1 MAEENQDGQEKTEE
15 PSQRKI
21 NKAKE
26 DGKVLTSKEM
36 FVFTSIAASLVFM
49 YAISFFGKSLL
60 FEWGDLFVLSDPAG
74 LDDMLTKKPLQALFY
89 ILKFGL
95 LVGSA
100 MLIVVLAT
108 QFAVGGIN
116 FAPKAV
122 NFKGS
127 KINPIS
133 GLKRMFSLKSLVEL
147 GKNLLKVFLLV
158 GTAVVV
164 LYYLMPGILRITDGS
179 LKSGLE
185 HIQNAFP
192 ILIGAFLIG
201 LLVIATLDYFYQRYE
216 HLQSLRMTKQEVKD
230 EYKQTEGSP
239 EVRAKIRR
247 LQMESATKAAKQ
259 QEALENMGEATA
271 IITNPT
277 HFAIA
282 LKYEVGQIGAPKIIA
297 MGKGLMARKIIQL
310 GSEKNITS
318 FRSPLLARALFFTS
332 EIGEEISEKLY
343 NAVAVALAYVYRLDR
358 GEDVTEPEIDV
369 PEDEDVEEES
379 EEAEVVEDD
388 EKKEL

>member
-36 FVFTSIAASLVFM
+36 FVFTSIAAALLFM
-49 YAISFFGKSLL
+49 YALSFFGKSLL
-60 FEWGDLFVLSDPAG
+60 FEWGDLFVLSGPEG
-74 LDDMLTKKPLQALFY
+74 LDDMLLKKPLQALFY
-89 ILKFGL
+89 IIKFILLIGL
-95 LVGSA
+95 PMMA
-100 MLIVVLAT
+100 VVLAT

-116 FAPKAV
+116 FAPKAA

-158 GTAVVV
+158 TSAVVV
-164 LYYLMPGILRITDGS
+164 LYYLTPGILRITDGS
-179 LKSGLE
+179 LKAGLE
-185 HIQNAFP
+185 HIQNSFP
-192 ILIGAFLIG
+192 ILVGALLLG
-201 LLVIATLDYFYQRYE
+201 LLVIAVLDYFYQRYE
-216 HLQSLRMTKQEVKD
+216 HITSLRMTKQEVKD

-259 QEALENMGEATA
+259 QEALDNMDEATA

-277 HFAIA
+277 HFAVA
-282 LKYEVGQIGAPKIIA
+282 LKYEVGQVGAPKIIA
-297 MGKGLMARKIIQL
+297 MGKGLIAKRIIEL

-318 FRSPLLARALFFTS
+318 FRSPLLARALFFTG

-343 NAVAVALAYVYRLDR
+343 NAVAIALAYVYRLDR
-358 GEDVTEPEIDV
+358 GEDATEPDITV
-369 PEDEDVEEES
+369 PEDLQFNENGQNLMGNKN
-379 EEAEVVEDD
+379 A
-388 EKKEL
+388 

>member
-36 FVFTSIAASLVFM
+36 FVFTSIAAALLFM
-49 YAISFFGKSLL
+49 YALSFFGKSLL
-60 FEWGDLFVLSDPAG
+60 FEWGDLFVLSGPEG
-74 LDDMLTKKPLQALFY
+74 LDDMLLKKPLQALFY
-89 ILKFGL
+89 IIKFILIIGL
-95 LVGSA
+95 PMIA
-100 MLIVVLAT
+100 VVLAT

-116 FAPKAV
+116 FAPKAA
-122 NFKGS
+122 NFRGS
-127 KINPIS
+127 KINPIT

-158 GTAVVV
+158 TSAVVV

-179 LKSGLE
+179 LKAGLE
-185 HIQNAFP
+185 HIQNSFP
-192 ILIGAFLIG
+192 ILVGALLLG
-201 LLVIATLDYFYQRYE
+201 LLVIAVLDYFYQRYE
-216 HLQSLRMTKQEVKD
+216 HITSLRMTKQEVKD

-259 QEALENMGEATA
+259 QEALDNMDEATA

-277 HFAIA
+277 HFAVA
-282 LKYEVGQIGAPKIIA
+282 LKYEVGQVGAPKIIA
-297 MGKGLMARKIIQL
+297 MGKGLIAKRIIEL

-318 FRSPLLARALFFTS
+318 FRSPLLARALFFTG

-343 NAVAVALAYVYRLDR
+343 NAVAIALAYIYRLDR
-358 GEDVTEPEIDV
+358 GEDATEPDITV
-369 PEDEDVEEES
+369 PEDLQFNENGQNLMGNKN
-379 EEAEVVEDD
+379 A
-388 EKKEL
+388 

>member
-95 LVGSA
+95 LVGSP

-122 NFKGS
+122 SFKGS

-164 LYYLMPGILRITDGS
+164 LYHLMPGILRITDGS

-297 MGKGLMARKIIQL
+297 MGKGLMARRIIQL

-358 GEDVTEPEIDV
+358 GEDVTEPEIDI
-369 PEDEDVEEES
+369 PEDLRFNENGQNLMEN
-379 EEAEVVEDD
+379 
-388 EKKEL
+388 

>member
-36 FVFTSIAASLVFM
+36 FVFTSIAAALLFM
-49 YAISFFGKSLL
+49 YALSFFGKSLL
-60 FEWGDLFVLSDPAG
+60 FEWGDLFVLSGPEG
-74 LDDMLTKKPLQALFY
+74 LDDMLLKKPLQALFY
-89 ILKFGL
+89 IIKFILLIGL
-95 LVGSA
+95 PMIA
-100 MLIVVLAT
+100 VVLAT

-116 FAPKAV
+116 FAPKAA

-158 GTAVVV
+158 TSAVVV

-179 LKSGLE
+179 LKAGLE
-185 HIQNAFP
+185 HIQNSFP
-192 ILIGAFLIG
+192 ILVGALLLG
-201 LLVIATLDYFYQRYE
+201 LLVIAVLDYFYQRYE
-216 HLQSLRMTKQEVKD
+216 HITSLRMTKQEVKD

-259 QEALENMGEATA
+259 QEALDNMDEATA

-277 HFAIA
+277 HFAVA
-282 LKYEVGQIGAPKIIA
+282 LKYEVGQVGAPKIIA
-297 MGKGLMARKIIQL
+297 MGKGLIAKRIIEL

-318 FRSPLLARALFFTS
+318 FRSPLLARALFFTG

-343 NAVAVALAYVYRLDR
+343 NAVAIALAYVYRLDR
-358 GEDVTEPEIDV
+358 GEDATEPDITV
-369 PEDEDVEEES
+369 PEDLQFNENGQNLMGNEN
-379 EEAEVVEDD
+379 A
-388 EKKEL
+388 

>member
-36 FVFTSIAASLVFM
+36 FVFTSIAAALLFM
-49 YAISFFGKSLL
+49 YALSFFGKSLL
-60 FEWGDLFVLSDPAG
+60 FEWGDLFVLSGPEG
-74 LDDMLTKKPLQALFY
+74 LDDMLLKKPLQALFY
-89 ILKFGL
+89 IIKFILLIGL
-95 LVGSA
+95 PMIA
-100 MLIVVLAT
+100 VVLAT

-116 FAPKAV
+116 FAPKAA

-158 GTAVVV
+158 TSSVVV

-179 LKSGLE
+179 LKAGLE
-185 HIQNAFP
+185 HIQNSFP
-192 ILIGAFLIG
+192 ILVGALLLS
-201 LLVIATLDYFYQRYE
+201 LLVIAVLDYFYQRYE
-216 HLQSLRMTKQEVKD
+216 HITSLRMTKQEVKD

-259 QEALENMGEATA
+259 QEALDNMDEATA

-277 HFAIA
+277 HFAVA
-282 LKYEVGQIGAPKIIA
+282 LKYEVGQVGAPKIIA
-297 MGKGLMARKIIQL
+297 MGKGLIAKRIIEL

-318 FRSPLLARALFFTS
+318 FRSPLLARALFFTG

-343 NAVAVALAYVYRLDR
+343 NAVAIALAYVYRLDR
-358 GEDVTEPEIDV
+358 GEDATEPDITV
-369 PEDEDVEEES
+369 PEDLQFNENGQNLMGNKN
-379 EEAEVVEDD
+379 A
-388 EKKEL
+388 

>member
-36 FVFTSIAASLVFM
+36 FVFTSIAASLAFM

-74 LDDMLTKKPLQALFY
+74 LDDMLTKKPLQAIFY

-95 LVGSA
+95 LVGSP

-122 NFKGS
+122 NFKGN

-158 GTAVVV
+158 STAVVV

-192 ILIGAFLIG
+192 ILIGAFLIS
-201 LLVIATLDYFYQRYE
+201 LLVIAVIDYFYQRYE

-297 MGKGLMARKIIQL
+297 MGKGLMARRIIQL

-369 PEDEDVEEES
+369 PEDLRFNENGQNLMEN
-379 EEAEVVEDD
+379 
-388 EKKEL
+388 

>member
-36 FVFTSIAASLVFM
+36 FVFTSIAAALLFM
-49 YAISFFGKSLL
+49 YALSFFGKSLL
-60 FEWGDLFVLSDPAG
+60 FEWGDLFVLSGPEG
-74 LDDMLTKKPLQALFY
+74 LDDMLLKKPLQALFY
-89 ILKFGL
+89 IIKFILLIGL
-95 LVGSA
+95 PMMA
-100 MLIVVLAT
+100 VVLAT

-116 FAPKAV
+116 FAPKAA

-158 GTAVVV
+158 TSSVVV

-179 LKSGLE
+179 LKAGLE
-185 HIQNAFP
+185 HIQNSFP
-192 ILIGAFLIG
+192 ILVGALLLS
-201 LLVIATLDYFYQRYE
+201 LLVIAVLDYFYQRYE
-216 HLQSLRMTKQEVKD
+216 HITSLRMTKQEVKD

-259 QEALENMGEATA
+259 QEALDNMDQATA

-277 HFAIA
+277 HFAVA
-282 LKYEVGQIGAPKIIA
+282 LKYEVGQVGAPKIIA
-297 MGKGLMARKIIQL
+297 MGKGLIAKRIIEL

-318 FRSPLLARALFFTS
+318 FRSPLLARALFFTG

-343 NAVAVALAYVYRLDR
+343 NAVAIALAYVYRLDR
-358 GEDVTEPEIDV
+358 GEDVTEPDITV
-369 PEDEDVEEES
+369 PEDLQFNENGQNLMGNKN
-379 EEAEVVEDD
+379 A
-388 EKKEL
+388 

>member
-74 LDDMLTKKPLQALFY
+74 LDDMLTKKPLEAIFY

-95 LVGSA
+95 LVGSP

-122 NFKGS
+122 NFKGN

-158 GTAVVV
+158 STAVVV

-192 ILIGAFLIG
+192 ILIGAFLIS
-201 LLVIATLDYFYQRYE
+201 LLVIAVIDYFYQRYE

-259 QEALENMGEATA
+259 QEALENMSEATA

-277 HFAIA
+277 HFAVA

-297 MGKGLMARKIIQL
+297 MGKGLIAKRIIDI

-369 PEDEDVEEES
+369 PEDLRFNENGQNLMEN
-379 EEAEVVEDD
+379 
-388 EKKEL
+388 

>member
-36 FVFTSIAASLVFM
+36 FVFTSIAAALLFM
-49 YAISFFGKSLL
+49 YALSFFGKSLL
-60 FEWGDLFVLSDPAG
+60 FEWGDLFVLSGPEG
-74 LDDMLTKKPLQALFY
+74 LDDMLLKKPLQALFY
-89 ILKFGL
+89 IIKFILLIGL
-95 LVGSA
+95 PMIA
-100 MLIVVLAT
+100 VVLAT

-116 FAPKAV
+116 FAPKAA

-133 GLKRMFSLKSLVEL
+133 GLKKMFSLKSLVEL

-158 GTAVVV
+158 TSAVVV

-179 LKSGLE
+179 LKAGLE
-185 HIQNAFP
+185 HIQNSFP
-192 ILIGAFLIG
+192 ILVGALLLG
-201 LLVIATLDYFYQRYE
+201 LLVIAVLDYFYQRYE
-216 HLQSLRMTKQEVKD
+216 HITSLRMTKQEVKD

-259 QEALENMGEATA
+259 QEALDNMDEATA

-277 HFAIA
+277 HFAVA
-282 LKYEVGQIGAPKIIA
+282 LKYEVGQVGAPKIIA
-297 MGKGLMARKIIQL
+297 MGKGLIAKRIIEL

-318 FRSPLLARALFFTS
+318 FRSPLLARALFFTG

-343 NAVAVALAYVYRLDR
+343 NAVAIALAYVYRLDR
-358 GEDVTEPEIDV
+358 GEDATEPDITV
-369 PEDEDVEEES
+369 PEDLQFNENGQNLMGNKN
-379 EEAEVVEDD
+379 A
-388 EKKEL
+388 

>member
-1 MAEENQDGQEKTEE
+1 M
-15 PSQRKI
+15 
-21 NKAKE
+21 
-26 DGKVLTSKEM
+26 
-36 FVFTSIAASLVFM
+36 IAVA
-49 YAISFFGKSLL
+49 
-60 FEWGDLFVLSDPAG
+60 
-74 LDDMLTKKPLQALFY
+74 
-89 ILKFGL
+89 
-95 LVGSA
+95 
-100 MLIVVLAT
+100 LAT

-116 FAPKAV
+116 FAPKAA

-158 GTAVVV
+158 TSAVVV

-179 LKSGLE
+179 LKAGLE
-185 HIQNAFP
+185 HIQNSFP
-192 ILIGAFLIG
+192 ILVGALLLG
-201 LLVIATLDYFYQRYE
+201 LLVIAVLDYFYQRYE
-216 HLQSLRMTKQEVKD
+216 HITSLRMTKQEVKD

-259 QEALENMGEATA
+259 QEALDNMDEATA

-277 HFAIA
+277 HFAVA
-282 LKYEVGQIGAPKIIA
+282 LKYEVGQVGAPKIIA
-297 MGKGLMARKIIQL
+297 MGKGLIAKRIIEL

-318 FRSPLLARALFFTS
+318 FRSPLLARALFFTG

-343 NAVAVALAYVYRLDR
+343 NAVAIALAYVYRLDR
-358 GEDVTEPEIDV
+358 GEDATEPDITV
-369 PEDEDVEEES
+369 PEDLQFNENGQNLMGNKN
-379 EEAEVVEDD
+379 A
-388 EKKEL
+388 

>member
-36 FVFTSIAASLVFM
+36 FVFTSIAAALLFM
-49 YAISFFGKSLL
+49 YALSFFGKSLL
-60 FEWGDLFVLSDPAG
+60 FEWGDLFVLSGPEG
-74 LDDMLTKKPLQALFY
+74 LDDMLLKKPLQALFY
-89 ILKFGL
+89 IIKFILLIGL
-95 LVGSA
+95 PMIA
-100 MLIVVLAT
+100 VVLAT

-116 FAPKAV
+116 FAPKAA

-158 GTAVVV
+158 TSSVVV

-179 LKSGLE
+179 LKAGLE
-185 HIQNAFP
+185 HIQNSFP
-192 ILIGAFLIG
+192 ILVGALLLG
-201 LLVIATLDYFYQRYE
+201 LLVIAVLDYFYQRYE
-216 HLQSLRMTKQEVKD
+216 HITSLRMTKQEVKD

-259 QEALENMGEATA
+259 QEALDNMDEATA

-277 HFAIA
+277 HFAVA
-282 LKYEVGQIGAPKIIA
+282 LKYEVGQVGAPKIIA
-297 MGKGLMARKIIQL
+297 MGKGLIAKRIIEL
-310 GSEKNITS
+310 GSEKNIIS
-318 FRSPLLARALFFTS
+318 FRSPLLARALFFTG

-343 NAVAVALAYVYRLDR
+343 NAVAIALAYVYRLDR
-358 GEDVTEPEIDV
+358 GEDATEPDITV
-369 PEDEDVEEES
+369 PEDLQFNENGQNLMGNKN
-379 EEAEVVEDD
+379 A
-388 EKKEL
+388 